1 MVYFVPYFYYNKYMN
16 NKQVAAQQPEK
27 DVLLSLL
34 SSITTYVKAHKQA
47 VITTVVILVLAVILG
62 YAYSAHVKS
71 VQEKSWAAYYKAQ
84 LAVMTNPTDLN
95 QLDSVST
102 QFPNTNAAQYAQ
114 LLKGDIL
121 YAQENYAQAIDAYK
135 PLLNAKNETLRT
147 VATLSLAASEQAT
160 KDYENAIKEMT
171 KFIQNNPKN
180 FALPQ
185 AYFTLAV
192 SQELAGKTQEA
203 SETYKQILADYTKT
217 YFGTMAK
224 DRLAVLTK

>member
-1 MVYFVPYFYYNKYMN
+1 MPYFYYNKYMN
-16 NKQVAAQQPEK
+16 NKQVAAPQPEK

-34 SSITTYVKAHKQA
+34 SSITNYVKTHKQS
-47 VITTVVILVLAVILG
+47 VITVLVILVLAVALG
-62 YAYSAHVKS
+62 YAYNAHVKS

-84 LAVMTNPTDLN
+84 LAVMTDPTALT
-95 QLDSVST
+95 QLDSVSM
-102 QFPNTNAAQYAQ
+102 QFPGTNAAQYAQ

-121 YAQENYAQAIDAYK
+121 YAQENYAQAADAYK
-135 PLLNAKNETLRT
+135 SLLDAKNETLRT

-160 KDYENAIKEMT
+160 KDYESAIKEMT
-171 KFIQNNPKN
+171 KFIEKNPKS

-203 SETYKQILADYTKT
+203 TETYKQILADYTKT

-224 DRLAVLTK
+224 DRLAVLAK

>member
-1 MVYFVPYFYYNKYMN
+1 MPYFYYNKYMN
-16 NKQVAAQQPEK
+16 NKQVAAPQPEK

-34 SSITTYVKAHKQA
+34 SSITNYVKTHKQS
-47 VITTVVILVLAVILG
+47 VITVLVILVLAVALG
-62 YAYSAHVKS
+62 YAYNAHVKS

-84 LAVMTNPTDLN
+84 LAVMTDPTALT
-95 QLDSVST
+95 QLDNVSV
-102 QFPNTNAAQYAQ
+102 QFQGTNAAGYAE

-160 KDYENAIKEMT
+160 KDYESAIKEMT
-171 KFIQNNPKN
+171 KFIEKNPKS

-192 SQELAGKTQEA
+192 SQELAGKKQEA
-203 SETYKQILADYTKT
+203 TETYKQILADYTKT

>member
-1 MVYFVPYFYYNKYMN
+1 MN
-16 NKQVAAQQPEK
+16 NKQVAAPQPEK

-34 SSITTYVKAHKQA
+34 SSTANYVKVHKKA
-47 VITTVVILVLAVILG
+47 VITALGVLVLAVVLG
-62 YAYSAHVKS
+62 YAYNAHVKG

-84 LAVMTNPTDLN
+84 LAVMTDPTALT
-95 QLDSVST
+95 QLDSVSV
-102 QFPNTNAAQYAQ
+102 QFPDTNAAGYAQ

-147 VATLSLAASEQAT
+147 VATLSLAGSEQAT
-160 KDYENAIKEMT
+160 KDYESSIKEMT
-171 KFIQNNPKN
+171 KFIEKNPKS

-203 SETYKQILADYTKT
+203 TETYKQILADYTKT